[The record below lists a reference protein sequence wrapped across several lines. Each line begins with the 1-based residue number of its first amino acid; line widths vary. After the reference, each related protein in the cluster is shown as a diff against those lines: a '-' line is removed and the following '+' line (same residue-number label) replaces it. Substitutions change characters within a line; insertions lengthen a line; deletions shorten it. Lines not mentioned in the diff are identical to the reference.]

1 MSGQSPTGIKQ
12 LSGKDKEEKGFK
24 ELEKIFNPPR
34 RFKKFSETA
43 GHSSNNSP
51 THLETKMKN

>member
-1 MSGQSPTGIKQ
+1 MSGKQQSPTGINQ
-12 LSGKDKEEKGFK
+12 ISGKEKEEKGFK

-43 GHSSNNSP
+43 GHSSP
-51 THLETKMKN
+51 AHLDTDFKN